1 MVWDQLGREASLDA
15 AQHAT
20 KMVEVP
26 GFEPCFH
33 REAKSLADADLI
45 GGYNLRT
52 GRLEQ
57 PSARK

>member
-1 MVWDQLGREASLDA
+1 MLEGLLAHRVSKLL
-15 AQHAT
+15 HVN
-20 KMVEVP
+20 KVVEVP

-45 GGYNLRT
+45 GSYNLRT
-52 GRLEQ
+52 GILEQ